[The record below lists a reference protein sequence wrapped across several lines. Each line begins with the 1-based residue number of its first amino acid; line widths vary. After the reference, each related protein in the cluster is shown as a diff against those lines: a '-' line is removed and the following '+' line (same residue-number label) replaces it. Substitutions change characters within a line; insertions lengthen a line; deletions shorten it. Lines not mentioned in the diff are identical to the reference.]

1 MAARRAY
8 DESDLRHAIESSE
21 SWRAVLRQLGLRG
34 TSGGSIRTVRRHAE
48 HLSIGFGH
56 LGRSPEGTGTLPRT
70 SPPETVASSDSNG
83 CEDNTDASPSPASTP
98 GGKQPAPPPPVPS
111 VDMSRL
117 RRAGPMLAA
126 AWFTLAGWDVSWP
139 LEPSRFDLV
148 VSSDVGT
155 RRIQVKTTTARAART
170 WKVYLSTS
178 GRGRRTYGPDEID
191 DFFVIDGA
199 LDFYLIPAAVVAGVQ
214 AVHLSAYLG
223 FRLPRLL

>member
-8 DESDLRHAIESSE
+8 DDSDLRHAIEASQ

-34 TSGGSIRTVRRHAE
+34 TSGGSIRTVRRRAE
-48 HLSIGFGH
+48 YLSIGFGH
-56 LGRSPEGTGTLPRT
+56 PGHSTAGTGTVPRT

-83 CEDNTDASPSPASTP
+83 REDNTDASPSPASTP
-98 GGKQPAPPPPVPS
+98 GAKQLAPPAPAPS

-148 VSSDVGT
+148 VSSHAGT

-178 GRGRRTYGPDEID
+178 GKGRRTYGPDEID
-191 DFFVIDGA
+191 DFFVIDGD
-199 LDFYLIPAAVVAGVQ
+199 LDFYLIPAVVVAGVQ